1 MRKLLLLVL
10 LPMGLWGQ
18 TNPTAQSLP
27 YSQNFGTTTFTATPA
42 GIAFWNGI
50 DGSTTST
57 QTLAEATT
65 PSGNATLITATAA
78 QTTGGTYGYAVAS
91 NGRAYIQTSSN
102 TTNGANQ
109 IALAINTTGL
119 SNIIVNYDVEII
131 SAQPRTVGIVLQ
143 YRIGTSGSWTTVTG
157 TNNPASQTG
166 GSPGVIAS
174 PSLTLPSA
182 ANNQSVVQIRWATWR
197 GTQSGSSSG
206 IAIDN
211 ISVTGTS
218 CTPPSNPAGSIA
230 QTTNCGSVDL
240 AYSGTPT
247 NIYWQTSATGTA
259 TANPASSPLNVTSTG
274 TWHARAYDGT
284 SCWSTGTI
292 SSTVAA
298 IQSNSSVSAHPSN
311 SSINTGQNTSFSV
324 TATNS
329 PTYQW
334 QVNPGSG
341 FTNITNGGVYSNATT
356 NTLNITAA
364 TLGMSGY
371 TYRCVVTSASPCT
384 NVVNS
389 NAATLTVTDG
399 PCLAQN
405 FNSFTSGAPSGW
417 SGSGCSNYT
426 TTASSG
432 LSPNSAQFNSTGD
445 FLETPTTTNGA
456 RSLAFWHLG
465 NGTSGA
471 SALLIEGFDGTS
483 WTTIQNITTLP
494 TTGTIK
500 TYTSS
505 TTPALPEG
513 MIKFKFTYTKDVGN
527 VAFDDVEVFC
537 DNCKANVATQSTP
550 GTYNY
555 TVQCPGY
562 GVWNYYGNG
571 TNYYFAINKNGNTL
585 TPTVDITV
593 SSTAVDSSK
602 SSNGANQE
610 HASYLMKRY
619 WNVNCGGC
627 TPTTNGGVSVRFFYD
642 PADSAAAHNAMRA
655 GFLALKAS
663 NVNTLAD
670 TTTSMQWV
678 KNNTGAPYAP
688 SMFTGNRMTVA
699 HIKLSPT
706 YGTLNGVR
714 YVEFSGIQSFSG
726 GGGGFGFGPSSGGG
740 VGLPVTWAGFDA
752 SVQTDF
758 TELIWH
764 TASEQNT
771 SHFEVEASEDGKNF
785 KTISENI
792 VAAGNSASLLSYS
805 YRDMDLA
812 PIKYYRLRQVDMES
826 SFEYS
831 KIIVAKRT
839 QEASQNFEVIVY
851 PLTNAESKQYQLLL
865 KNTSADVSSIQVLDY
880 TGKPVYTENTT
891 SHSEILDLSHLT
903 PGIYMLQ
910 VWNGGERKVVR
921 IAL

>member
-1 MRKLLLLVL
+1 MKKLLALLII
-10 LPMGLWGQ
+10 PMGLWGQ
-18 TNPTAQSLP
+18 TNPTAFDLSTGNFSFT
-27 YSQNFGTTTFTATPA
+27 SQT
-42 GIAFWNGI
+42 
-50 DGSTTST
+50 
-57 QTLAEATT
+57 
-65 PSGNATLITATAA
+65 
-78 QTTGGTYGYAVAS
+78 AS
-91 NGRAYIQTSSN
+91 NTSYP
-102 TTNGANQ
+102 TNMQG
-109 IALAINTTGL
+109 
-119 SNIIVNYDVEII
+119 
-131 SAQPRTVGIVLQ
+131 
-143 YRIGTSGSWTTVTG
+143 WTTG
-157 TNNPASQTG
+157 TNNIATLTTAAPAGNQTLVASGTASTSGLSNLGTDGFNFLSTGSSPNQQVGAICVAINSTGRSNILVNWLVDDQTAGSTREMNITLQYRVGTSGTFTTVASSTYTTDNTANKASQTFTNV
-166 GSPGVIAS
+166 S
-174 PSLTLPSA
+174 LPSA
-182 ANNQSVVQIRWATWR
+182 CDNQSTVQLRWITYESAA
-197 GTQSGSSSG
+197 QSGGRDAIRLDEISITSSP
-206 IAIDN
+206 
-211 ISVTGTS
+211 S
-218 CTPPSNPAGSIA
+218 CTPPANPAGSIS
-230 QTTNCGSVDL
+230 QTNNCESVDL
-240 AYSGTPT
+240 VYSGTPT
-247 NIYWQTSATGTA
+247 NIYWQTSATGTSL
-259 TANPASSPLNVTSTG
+259 TNPVSSNLNMTSTG
-274 TWHARAYDGT
+274 TRHARAYDGT
-284 SCWSTGTI
+284 SCWSVSTVSSTVSSIPNNSTI
-292 SSTVAA
+292 SS
-298 IQSNSSVSAHPSN
+298 HPSN
-311 SSINTGQNTSFSV
+311 RSIVTAANTSFSV

-329 PTYQW
+329 PSYQW

-364 TLGMSGY
+364 TLSLSGY

-389 NAATLTVTDG
+389 NSATLTITDG
-399 PCLAQN
+399 PCLSQN

-417 SGSGCSNYT
+417 SGTGCSNYN

-471 SALLIEGFDGTS
+471 SALLIEGFDGAS

-555 TVQCPGY
+555 TVQCPSY
-562 GVWNYYGNG
+562 DAWNYYGNG
-571 TNYYFAINKNGNTL
+571 NNYYFAINKNGNTF

-593 SSTAVDSSK
+593 SSAAVDSSK
-602 SSNGANQE
+602 SSNGGNQE

-642 PADSAAAHNAMRA
+642 PADSTAAHNAMRA

-678 KNNTGAPYAP
+678 KNNTSAPYAP
-688 SMFTGNRMTVA
+688 SMFSGNKMTVA
-699 HIKLSPT
+699 HLKLSPT

-726 GGGGFGFGPSSGGG
+726 GGGGFGFGPPGGGG

-752 SVQTDF
+752 SVQRDY

-771 SHFEVEASEDGKNF
+771 SHFEVEASIDGKNF

-792 VAAGNSASLLSYS
+792 AAAGNNASLLSYS
-805 YRDMDLA
+805 FRDMDLA
-812 PIKYYRLRQVDMES
+812 PIKYYRLKQVDIEGT
-826 SFEYS
+826 FEYS
-831 KIIVAKRT
+831 KIIVAKRSEGEKQGFDIT
-839 QEASQNFEVIVY
+839 VY
-851 PLTNAESKQYQLLL
+851 PVSENNNKEYHLLL
-865 KNTSADVSSIQVLDY
+865 KNKIEDISAVQIVDY
-880 TGKPVYTENTT
+880 TGKPVFHMT
-891 SHSEILDLSHLT
+891 SSKNAELLDLRYLT
-903 PGIYMLQ
+903 PGIYMIQ
-910 VWNGGERKVVR
+910 VWNGEEKQVERVVVR
-921 IAL
+921 